1 MYIVTDE
8 IVKND
13 FLEGIMREMSFEE
26 LMRTSVNVT
35 SVSAV
40 EQYWKDGNLNL
51 HHEEG
56 RLENV
61 LSYTIEGSREISA
74 LPCWQ
79 KEPGA
84 KERPAPRCLCMPK

>member
-1 MYIVTDE
+1 MYIATDK

-13 FLEGIMREMSFEE
+13 FLEAGMREISFEE

-35 SVSAV
+35 QVSAV

-61 LSYTIEGSREISA
+61 LSYTRQERDKGASRYGDSFRA
-74 LPCWQ
+74 R
-79 KEPGA
+79 A
-84 KERPAPRCLCMPK
+84 V